1 MKTIRTLF
9 FQGLA
14 LTLLL
19 PSFNVYAVDQS
30 ICHSGANV
38 VLYKNGSVKS
48 CQLKDDYVANNIRCK
63 NDGPVS
69 FYSNGNLESCVLST
83 DTTVAE
89 NKCKQEGPI
98 SFYIDGKLKSCMK
111 PVRRDFQGD
120 SPSIE
125 KKD

>member
-1 MKTIRTLF
+1 MKVIKTLF
-9 FQGLA
+9 FLSLA
-14 LTLLL
+14 LTLLT
-19 PSFNVYAVDQS
+19 SSNVYAVDQS
-30 ICHSGANV
+30 ICQSGANV
-38 VLYKNGSVKS
+38 LLYNEGSLKS
-48 CQLKDDYVANNIRCK
+48 CQLKNDYVANNIRCK
-63 NDGPVS
+63 SDGPVS

-120 SPSIE
+120 SPYIE

>member
-1 MKTIRTLF
+1 MKIIKILLF
-9 FQGLA
+9 QCLT

-19 PSFNVYAVDQS
+19 ASFNVYAVDQS
-30 ICHSGANV
+30 ICHSGTNV
-38 VLYKNGSVKS
+38 VLYNKGSLKS

-83 DTTVAE
+83 ETTVAE

-98 SFYIDGKLKSCMK
+98 SFFIDGKLKSCVK
-111 PVRRDFQGD
+111 PD
-120 SPSIE
+120 
-125 KKD
+125 

>member
-1 MKTIRTLF
+1 MKIIKILLF
-9 FQGLA
+9 QCLT

-19 PSFNVYAVDQS
+19 ASFNVYAVDQS

-38 VLYKNGSVKS
+38 VLYNEGSLKS

-83 DTTVAE
+83 ETTVAE

-98 SFYIDGKLKSCMK
+98 SFFIDGKLKSCVK
-111 PVRRDFQGD
+111 PD
-120 SPSIE
+120 
-125 KKD
+125 

>member
-1 MKTIRTLF
+1 MKNIKTLVF
-9 FQGLA
+9 RILA
-14 LTLLL
+14 STVLLVL
-19 PSFNVYAVDQS
+19 ASFNVYAVDQS

-38 VLYKNGSVKS
+38 VLYNKGSLKS

-83 DTTVAE
+83 ETTVAE

-98 SFYIDGKLKSCMK
+98 SFFIDGKLKSCVK
-111 PVRRDFQGD
+111 PD
-120 SPSIE
+120 
-125 KKD
+125 